1 LAQAIDAV
9 RADAGHL
16 FATIQRENP
25 FAADSRE
32 RLLASLQ
39 DIHAT
44 LDTAHVAANTT
55 DAVLGE
61 GSADARL
68 DASQQ
73 LAEVEAELIALQNRR
88 NELRRR
94 ASDC

>member
-1 LAQAIDAV
+1 
-9 RADAGHL
+9 L

-32 RLLASLQ
+32 RLLTSLR
-39 DIHAT
+39 DIHAA
-44 LDTAHVAANTT
+44 LDATHIAANTA

-68 DASQQ
+68 DVGQQ
-73 LAEVEAELIALQNRR
+73 LAEVEAELAALKSRHD
-88 NELRRR
+88 ELRRR
-94 ASDC
+94 AAIG